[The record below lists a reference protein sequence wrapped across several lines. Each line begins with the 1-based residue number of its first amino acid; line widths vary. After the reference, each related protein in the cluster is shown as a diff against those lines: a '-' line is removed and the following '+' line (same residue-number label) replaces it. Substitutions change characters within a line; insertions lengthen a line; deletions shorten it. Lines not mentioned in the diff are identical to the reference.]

1 MSEQEKQFLDE
12 DFCSRFGI
20 QSFEISPEF
29 IDLDSGFLGELQESL
44 QAGYD
49 QSRPIVISQSSVKE
63 LNHIVLDGKH
73 RCLALYN
80 LERRGIHVTPM
91 IVHRKVSSIEQVLAI
106 TADFVL
112 KSKSKNNKLAQKIID
127 DCLTGIVEKKV
138 RERMPESKI
147 PGYITSLGFGSSTMV
162 IKLVARE
169 KHKRQ
174 PKKTSSRL
182 QSVSRSDWGLREAD
196 ERTSADASILA
207 KPGET
212 DILKF
217 YRPCPSCKD
226 TLQILTKTDGTLL
239 EIKHVGVEAK

>member
-49 QSRPIVISQSSVKE
+49 QSRPIVISQSSAKE

-91 IVHRKVSSIEQVLAI
+91 IVHRKVSSIEQVKAI

-169 KHKRQ
+169 KHKRT
-174 PKKTSSRL
+174 PKKAHSRL

-196 ERTSADASILA
+196 DRTSADESIHA

>member
-63 LNHIVLDGKH
+63 LNHI
-73 RCLALYN
+73 
-80 LERRGIHVTPM
+80 IHVTPN

-127 DCLTGIVEKKV
+127 DCLTGIVQKKLNEKMSDS
-138 RERMPESKI
+138 RL
-147 PGYITSLGFGSSTMV
+147 PGYITGLGFGSSTMV

-169 KHKRQ
+169 KKKRT
-174 PKKTSSRL
+174 PKTAHSRL

-196 ERTSADASILA
+196 NRTSADDSIHA